1 MKLKGSRLG
10 RRASG
15 ILLPITSLPSRY
27 GIGDLGPW
35 AYRFIDFLAKSRQ
48 SYWQILPLN
57 PTSTTF
63 GNSPYSSFSAFAG
76 NPLLISPDLLLKEG
90 YLSRKDLNPSHSFSE
105 NQVAYPSVTL
115 YKNHILILAFQE
127 NKNQIKK
134 DGDFQRFCK
143 THEDWLEDYTLFLAL
158 QSHFG
163 KITWNHWPREIR
175 DRQKNPLAQWRK
187 KLSGRIIQEKFSQYL
202 FFRQWKALKVYSKK
216 SHIQII
222 GDLPIYVQYH
232 SADVWSH
239 PEIFK
244 LGPKKDPLTIAGV
257 PPDLFS
263 STGQLWNN
271 PIYRWDIL
279 KKRKYDWWIKRIAH
293 NFTLFDILRL
303 DHFRGFL
310 SYWEVSVKESIAV
323 NGKWQ
328 TGPGENFFLT
338 LLKHFSLL
346 PLIVEDLGTITPDVH
361 ALRDRLEFPGM
372 RVLQFAFGDDP
383 NADFHKPSSYIKN
396 CVAYSGTHDN
406 PPLLGWLKGP
416 TQQTTQDHEEVMLER
431 KKALQYL
438 GLKGKKSLPIHWEFI
453 RLLMTSKANTVI
465 IPMQDLLGLGSEA
478 RMNQPAKARGN
489 WKWRLPSRRINQRL
503 IEKLSNITLYSKR
516 KSRRIHKET

>member
-1 MKLKGSRLG
+1 MKLKGSRFG

-57 PTSTTF
+57 PTSITF

-76 NPLLISPDLLLKEG
+76 NSLLISPDLLLKDG
-90 YLSRKDLNPSHSFSE
+90 YLSRKDLNPSKFFSE
-105 NQVAYPSVTL
+105 NEVVYPSVTL
-115 YKNHILILAFQE
+115 YKNHILKKAFRK

-134 DGDFQRFCK
+134 DGGFLRFCQSQK
-143 THEDWLEDYTLFLAL
+143 NWLEDYALFLAF
-158 QSHFG
+158 QAHFG
-163 KITWNHWPREIR
+163 GITWNRWPNPIR
-175 DRQKNPLAQWRK
+175 DRQKNPMAQWRE
-187 KLSGRIIQEKFSQYL
+187 KLSGRIFQEKFFQYL
-202 FFRQWKALKVYSKK
+202 FFKQWKALKAYSKK

-239 PEIFK
+239 PDIFN

-263 STGQLWNN
+263 SCGQLWNN
-271 PIYRWDIL
+271 PLFRWNIL
-279 KKRKYDWWIKRIAH
+279 KKRNYDWWIQRIAH
-293 NFTLFDILRL
+293 NLKLFDILRL
-303 DHFRGFL
+303 DHFKGFL
-310 SYWEVSVKESIAV
+310 SYWEVSAKESTAA
-323 NGKWQ
+323 NGRWEP
-328 TGPGENFFLT
+328 GPGEDFFLS
-338 LLKHFSLL
+338 LLKYFPFL

-372 RVLQFAFGDDP
+372 RVLQFAFGDNH
-383 NADFHKPSSYIKN
+383 NADYHKPSSYIKN

-406 PPLLGWLKGP
+406 PPFMGWLKET
-416 TQQTTQDHEEVMLER
+416 TQQTTQGHREGRLER

-438 GLKGKKSLPIHWEFI
+438 GLTGKSSLPVHWEFI

-478 RMNQPAKARGN
+478 RMNQPAKAHGN
-489 WKWRLPSRRINQRL
+489 WKWRLLSRRINHRMIQ
-503 IEKLSNITLYSKR
+503 KLSKITLSTKR
-516 KSRRIHKET
+516 DSRRVHKEP